1 MTLVVVRFLLR
12 VRMVSFRT
20 WTPMSLIWLMKLAN
34 LGEQQTNKQT
44 NKQTEHSRL
53 CVDAAIASQQGGTV
67 AHLGV
72 YVIL

>member
-44 NKQTEHSRL
+44 NKQTERL
-53 CVDAAIASQQGGTV
+53 CLDAAIASQQGGTV